1 MKELFQNPTI
11 QQIFP
16 GTNMGLLSE
25 LCSQLLK
32 EVKQANP
39 LKWVNHVNSARNEV
53 DELVYWK
60 NHMKQDVD
68 TMVTQVQTQLYT
80 GLDVIFGEMN
90 NIFIEKK
97 EEAAQEVTEA
107 EEVD

>member
-1 MKELFQNPTI
+1 MKEIFQNPTI

-16 GTNMGLLSE
+16 DTNMGSLSE

-39 LKWVNHVNSARNEV
+39 LKWMNHVNSVRNEV
-53 DELVYWK
+53 DEFVYWK
-60 NHMKQDVD
+60 TQMKQDVD
-68 TMVTQVQTQLYT
+68 TMVSQIQTQLCT
-80 GLDVIFGEMN
+80 GLDVIFGKMN
-90 NIFIEKK
+90 NIFIEEK
-97 EEAAQEVTEA
+97 EEEAQDVTEA